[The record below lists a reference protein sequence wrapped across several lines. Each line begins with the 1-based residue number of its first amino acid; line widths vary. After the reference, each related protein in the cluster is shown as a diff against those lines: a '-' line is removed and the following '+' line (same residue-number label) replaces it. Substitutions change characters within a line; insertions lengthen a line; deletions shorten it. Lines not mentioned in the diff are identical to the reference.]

1 MSAKSERLLAKL
13 PSFETEPPIDPD
25 ALPAPTPRK
34 LRSQPAPAVEAARVS
49 AAEPEPAPAA
59 PASRS
64 DATAGTPASVLAETP
79 PGERSAYFR
88 SFYVSDE
95 VFERFRSA
103 IFWSSRNP
111 QAAGTAP
118 ENMSVAIEDAM
129 EQIATDLEQRYNK
142 GETFPEP
149 PKTRRRRRPAKN

>member
-1 MSAKSERLLAKL
+1 MTAKSDRLLAKL
-13 PSFETEPPIDPD
+13 PSFGTEPPIDPD

-34 LRSQPAPAVEAARVS
+34 LRAQPAPVDEAEVS
-49 AAEPEPAPAA
+49 AAEPEPATAPPTTRADAPPAHA
-59 PASRS
+59 P
-64 DATAGTPASVLAETP
+64 PE
-79 PGERSAYFR
+79 ERSAYFR
-88 SFYVSDE
+88 SFYVSDD

-118 ENMSVAIEDAM
+118 DNMSVAVEDAM

-142 GETFPEP
+142 GEAFPEP
-149 PKTRRRRRPAKN
+149 PKTRRRRSRAKS